1 MFILL
6 KKKKEGN
13 IWLSSS
19 VSYLFPT
26 FSPLILSTLITPPP
40 PFLFGKSLLPSSLSF
55 IQPSVAFGV
64 SLRMPV
70 FGSRTPPRSF
80 HTVLMLTGCSVFCL
94 LTVPKQSKRANLCF
108 FMADLSFNS
117 SPGSAPAVRS
127 KNLINLK
134 SSSPW
139 SASVWHAHSCNHLF
153 VEDNYFWFIL

>member
-1 MFILL
+1 MTFLL
-6 KKKKEGN
+6 CE
-13 IWLSSS
+13 LSFPHFFP
-19 VSYLFPT
+19 SYSFY
-26 FSPLILSTLITPPP
+26 SNNSPP
-40 PFLFGKSLLPSSLSF
+40 PFPVWKISSPLLSLLHSALCC
-55 IQPSVAFGV
+55 I
-64 SLRMPV
+64 RMPV

-153 VEDNYFWFIL
+153 VEDNYF

>member
-1 MFILL
+1 MTFLL
-6 KKKKEGN
+6 CE
-13 IWLSSS
+13 LSFPHFFP
-19 VSYLFPT
+19 SYSFY
-26 FSPLILSTLITPPP
+26 SNNSPPP

-153 VEDNYFWFIL
+153 VEDNYF